1 VLVRARVPNTAST
14 LLPGMFVSVEVIVG
28 DAAEKVTVPETAVSY
43 NLYGDSVFVVAER
56 AREDGGKEL
65 AVTRHYVQL
74 GPRRNGRVAV
84 TEGVAAGELVVT
96 AGALKLDAG
105 TVVTIDNSVKLSR

>member
-1 VLVRARVPNTAST
+1 MKEEFDLHELAVEYARYGHQRPKI
-14 LLPGMFVSVEVIVG
+14 E
-28 DAAEKVTVPETAVSY
+28 E
-43 NLYGDSVFVVAER
+43 YGDSVFVVAER